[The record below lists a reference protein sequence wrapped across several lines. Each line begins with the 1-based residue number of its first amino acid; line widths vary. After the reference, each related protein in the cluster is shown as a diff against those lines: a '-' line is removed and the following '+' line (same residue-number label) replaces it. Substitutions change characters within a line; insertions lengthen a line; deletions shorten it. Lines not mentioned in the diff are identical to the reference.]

1 MLTLHRQNADLVLS
15 LPARPLRQQGFTLIE
30 LVMVIVIV
38 GALAVFALP
47 RMLDLTAWRLRAFS
61 DEMQSSTAAMLRLA
75 LAQRKPVIATFSTT
89 GVVYA
94 YVSGGSL
101 GGVNCPAAVSACLT
115 GASAGTATFNALN
128 AGNTVTSP
136 GVLNI
141 DVTNGTTTHYSF
153 RLETDTGLMRRL
165 P

>member
-1 MLTLHRQNADLVLS
+1 MGQR
-15 LPARPLRQQGFTLIE
+15 GFTLIE
-30 LVMVIVIV
+30 MIMVIVIV

-47 RMLDLTAWRLRAFS
+47 RLLDLTAWRLRAFS
-61 DEMQSSTAAMLRLA
+61 DEMQSTTAAMLRLS

-89 GVVYA
+89 GVAYA
-94 YVSGGSL
+94 YVAGGSL
-101 GGVNCPAAVSACLT
+101 GGVNCPAAVAACLT
-115 GASAGTATFNALN
+115 GTSAGTATFNSLN

-136 GVLNI
+136 TVLTI
-141 DVTNGTTTHYSF
+141 DVTDGTTTQYSF